1 MGTTDKRQASIALP
15 DGTTSQLRSP
25 SSCRANGE
33 TDLVRVE
40 VHVMTID
47 RPARHRRLGRRAI
60 LPLLVALIG
69 SLPSAGA
76 VAANNGTTIVRGV
89 QLAAGTCP
97 DGGYAMTGSL
107 VGCWWIDTFETNSDP
122 DHSTVRATGTEHFKG
137 CLGSTC
143 GTFFTTYTFT
153 AKTDGPWPTSAEI
166 HGRCHHPV
174 IGGTGGFAG
183 ASGEISFHDVVD
195 VSPPYYPYIG
205 NVHLAQP

>member
-1 MGTTDKRQASIALP
+1 MRTTDKGQESNSLP
-15 DGTTSQLRSP
+15 DGTTFQLRSP

-40 VHVMTID
+40 AHVMTFD
-47 RPARHRRLGRRAI
+47 RPARHERLGRRAI
-60 LPLLVALIG
+60 VPLLVALIG
-69 SLPSAGA
+69 SLLSAGA
-76 VAANNGTTIVRGV
+76 VAAGNGTTIVRGV
-89 QLAAGTCP
+89 QLAAGTCA

-107 VGCWWIDTFETNSDP
+107 VGCWWIDTFDTKSDP
-122 DHSTVRATGTEHFKG
+122 DKSTFRASGTEHFTG
-137 CLGSTC
+137 CLGSVC
-143 GTFFTTYTFT
+143 GTFYTTYTFT

-183 ASGEISFHDVVD
+183 ASGVLSFHDVVD
-195 VSPPYYPYIG
+195 VSPPYYPYVG